1 MKQLRLHVFASMY
14 YIYYSYVILNKN
26 FLEVYSNIINSSC
39 DIITDVNLV
48 IVMKKLEL
56 DEDIVF
62 VGEIFRRIIAR
73 NKS

>member
-1 MKQLRLHVFASMY
+1 MY